1 MSIENDKLNS
11 PISSLQM
18 DKQDYSLR
26 PKTLSEFIGQ
36 KKVCNNIKIFIEA
49 AKKRNEALD
58 HLLLY
63 GPPGLGK
70 TTLAKIIANELGVN
84 FKSTSGPVI
93 QRPGDLAALLT
104 GLEKHDIL
112 FIDEIHRLNTTTE
125 EKLYPAMEDLH
136 FDMLIGEGPSARSVK
151 LDLQPFTLIG
161 ATTRAGLLS
170 NPFRDRFGIPA
181 RLDFYEIIEMKEIVI
196 RNSNLLGLNL
206 DDKAAIEIAKRSRG
220 TPRVAG
226 RLVRRLRDIF
236 TSNNTE
242 KGTITDS
249 MADEALLQ
257 LGVDKNGL
265 DQIDQDYLKHLIYD
279 HSGGPVGL
287 ETLAAQMGEQK
298 DSIEDIIE
306 PYLIQKGFLQKTPR
320 GRVATKTAINKQKIN
335 KISIFP
341 YINNVR
347 IYYEDTDAGGVVYHS
362 NYLKFAERARTE
374 MLRKMNIHQQKLKY
388 DFNIQFIV
396 KKLSIEYN
404 IPSMLDDLI
413 RIESYILKVAAAKI
427 MMKQIMYRKKDLI
440 AKIDLTLGS
449 INSLGKPVRLPTKI
463 LNKLKYNK
471 NT

>member
-320 GRVATKTAINKQKIN
+320 GRVATKTAINKL
-335 KISIFP
+335 
-341 YINNVR
+341 
-347 IYYEDTDAGGVVYHS
+347 E
-362 NYLKFAERARTE
+362 LK
-374 MLRKMNIHQQKLKY
+374 
-388 DFNIQFIV
+388 
-396 KKLSIEYN
+396 
-404 IPSMLDDLI
+404 
-413 RIESYILKVAAAKI
+413 
-427 MMKQIMYRKKDLI
+427 
-440 AKIDLTLGS
+440 
-449 INSLGKPVRLPTKI
+449 
-463 LNKLKYNK
+463 LNKNETKNK
-471 NT
+471 